1 MGRSHLPPCPL
12 ARKAACSPCGYR
24 DLIVLPRR
32 EETGE
37 LSSECILELAEKN
50 IWERKLTS
58 ETNIP
63 LYQLFFSL
71 SVAEKKKIIMMCQ
84 IDHHSTKSPFY
95 GAKYGGSVFQCSWK
109 KNSHLGAKAQRLPQE
124 SKQRPRVQDTSV
136 LWREGDGRK
145 PSDKRKLE

>member
-1 MGRSHLPPCPL
+1 MQTQELSTRPRGKLKDWGRRCSLQCLYVTTPGSPPWPADRQAPDRQPGPLTRLARADRFHRGGGRWDGPTPAPCPL

-63 LYQLFFSL
+63 LYQLFF
-71 SVAEKKKIIMMCQ
+71 
-84 IDHHSTKSPFY
+84 
-95 GAKYGGSVFQCSWK
+95 
-109 KNSHLGAKAQRLPQE
+109 
-124 SKQRPRVQDTSV
+124 
-136 LWREGDGRK
+136 
-145 PSDKRKLE
+145 